1 MDDDRTVGAVDCAD
15 FQQVP
20 GGVGADEHR
29 QAVIEVIDQDWV
41 VEGVDHVVVV
51 DAVLASARGDQRS
64 IHASQVS
71 LHEVRWQV
79 VLHAIVPDPEG
90 AVRRPHEDRQTDASG
105 RPSTGDQGQPEV
117 LCAVFIVGATQGART
132 AGRLVSRRGM

>member
-1 MDDDRTVGAVDCAD
+1 MDDDGTVGAVDYAD

-29 QAVIEVIDQDWV
+29 QAVIEVIDEHRV

-51 DAVLASARGDQRS
+51 DTVLASARGDQRS
-64 IHASQVS
+64 IHTSQVS

-79 VLHAIVPDPEG
+79 ILHAIQDPAG
-90 AVRRPHEDRQTDASG
+90 WSTVRMRIVVRTRQTV
-105 RPSTGDQGQPEV
+105 P
-117 LCAVFIVGATQGART
+117 
-132 AGRLVSRRGM
+132 